1 MSRVADRVPEC
12 LDYKDVARITKRTP
26 KAILEATRRGRI
38 VPPPITDKR
47 GDYLK
52 PHRWHPDTV
61 QKFLDGQL

>member
-1 MSRVADRVPEC
+1 MSRVADRFPEC

-26 KAILEATRRGRI
+26 KAVLEATRRGRMT
-38 VPPPITDKR
+38 PPPITDKR

>member
-1 MSRVADRVPEC
+1 MTRIADRFREC

-26 KAILEATRRGRI
+26 KAVLEATRRARMQ
-38 VPPPITDKR
+38 PPPITDKR
-47 GDYLK
+47 GNYLK